1 MFYGANVEN
10 AAYPMGIC
18 AERSSL
24 VSAIS
29 EGYQPGDFESI
40 TVTSMLINHHPHVA
54 HVASDDGTL

>member
-29 EGYQPGDFESI
+29 EGYQPGFESI
-40 TVTSMLINHHPHVA
+40 TVTVDDKTIIPMWRMSPG
-54 HVASDDGTL
+54 DDGTL